1 MASQD
6 TIYRRFQKTATD
18 AIIRLAP
25 RRLARINQ
33 ARVGFPERVYV
44 GSGGIGDDLLCS
56 CIFHELKKRGA
67 RNIVVRTAHPELFQ
81 ANPDVDRILR
91 SKIPFISPLTIHG
104 LNLLQLAYWVPLHEH
119 FLASMCRQ
127 VGVSGEVALRPYLY
141 LREAERAAGRLFE
154 RQIVIQSAGR
164 GAMRPMRN
172 KEWSPERFQLVADQI
187 RSQASL
193 IQLGTREDPPLQGAL
208 DLRGKTSL
216 RQAAALL
223 SQSLAFVGQVGLL
236 MHLARAVECR
246 SVIVYGGRETP
257 QTTGYVANRN
267 LVGAPPCSPCWLEDR
282 CDFDR
287 ICLKMIT
294 VENVVAATMEQL
306 AHHGSPLEVERVELR
321 PDPP

>member
-6 TIYRRFQKTATD
+6 TIFRRLQKHAND

-33 ARVGFPERVYV
+33 TRLGFPEHVYL
-44 GSGGIGDDLLCS
+44 GGGGIGDDLLCS

-67 RNIVVRTAHPELFQ
+67 RNIVMRTAHPDLFQ
-81 ANPDVDRILR
+81 ANPDVDHIVR
-91 SKIPFISPLTIHG
+91 SEIPFIAPLTIHG
-104 LNLLQLAYWVPLHEH
+104 LDFLQLIYYVPLHEH

-127 VGVSGEVALRPYLY
+127 AGIQGEIALRPYIY

-164 GAMRPMRN
+164 GAVRPMRN
-172 KEWSPERFQLVADQI
+172 KEWSPDRFQLVADQL
-187 RSQASL
+187 RSQAHL
-193 IQLGTREDPPLQGAL
+193 IQLGTLQDPPLSGAL

-223 SQSLAFVGQVGLL
+223 SHSLAFVGQVGFL

-267 LVGAPPCSPCWLEDR
+267 MVGSPPCSPCWLEDR

-287 ICLKMIT
+287 ICLKMVT
-294 VENVVAATMEQL
+294 VEDVVAATLEQL
-306 AHHGSPLEVERVELR
+306 GRQGSPLEVERTELT
-321 PDPP
+321 PGPS